1 MNKNLNLKVDEVLF
15 YEFHRVKSLL
25 RAGTNQTALSK
36 LLIIADLNLK
46 DLSKAEREKF
56 LKERSTA
63 EREKLEIPS

>member
-36 LLIIADLNLK
+36 LLIIADLKMK
-46 DLSKAEREKF
+46 DLSTAEREKF
-56 LKERSTA
+56 LKEISTV
-63 EREKLEIPS
+63 EQEIAS

>member
-1 MNKNLNLKVDEVLF
+1 MNKNLNLKVDENLF

-56 LKERSTA
+56 LKELSTA